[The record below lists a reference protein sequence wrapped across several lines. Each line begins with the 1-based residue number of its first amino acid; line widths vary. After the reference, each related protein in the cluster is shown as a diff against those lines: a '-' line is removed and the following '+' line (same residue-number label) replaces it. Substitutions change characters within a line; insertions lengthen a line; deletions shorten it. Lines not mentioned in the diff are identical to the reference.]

1 MRPAAW
7 VLLTAYPLSG
17 FAHEGHGT
25 LSNSVLHQLG
35 EPQHVLPLLLI
46 VVGLLAVVLKRK
58 LDKNR

>member
-46 VVGLLAVVLKRK
+46 VVGLLAVVLKR
-58 LDKNR
+58 